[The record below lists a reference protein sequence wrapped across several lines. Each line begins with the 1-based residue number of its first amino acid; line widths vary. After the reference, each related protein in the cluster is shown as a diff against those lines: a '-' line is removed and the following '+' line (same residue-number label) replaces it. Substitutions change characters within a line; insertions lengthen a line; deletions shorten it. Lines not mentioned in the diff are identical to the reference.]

1 MLLKVWY
8 HISFA
13 GINPNNNAVSSRSL
27 VLSNQMSAAL
37 MLLTLGLLFAM
48 WLLFPENTVMLSWL
62 SVLAFSLT
70 LGVVLNARGHTKFSQ
85 YMLSSGLPLILLV
98 STIHSKLHH
107 PLMIHEGSY
116 YNPRFFLIGL
126 SFVPLV
132 VFDLRQRTALMISLA
147 LNLGIL
153 VLYNPLH
160 RWAGASPEKIGLG
173 DVDLTFVSV
182 ASSSAAVAI
191 VLGMI
196 FLKRANFRFE
206 NRISDLLK
214 KTSHQNDELTAGI
227 RYARKL
233 QESILSKDVVCG
245 ASNDQAALFLKPKD
259 VLSGDFYYCEERS
272 GKIVLGVVDCT
283 GHGVPGAFVSIM
295 AYRALRASV
304 EADETLN
311 PATILDLT
319 NVQFQKEFNTSQ
331 SQMNDGMDVSLCVID
346 PIAKTVEFA
355 GARGLLFLWQNNQ
368 LHSLDADRRSIGE
381 PSIHA
386 FHRRQ
391 FNYKSGDMLFL
402 SSDGFPDQFGGL
414 GDKKFGKPRFRKLL
428 SELGNYPVNTIGSRL
443 TYVLQ
448 EWKDGTEQTDDICV
462 VAFRLK

>member
-1 MLLKVWY
+1 
-8 HISFA
+8 
-13 GINPNNNAVSSRSL
+13 
-27 VLSNQMSAAL
+27 
-37 MLLTLGLLFAM
+37 
-48 WLLFPENTVMLSWL
+48 
-62 SVLAFSLT
+62 
-70 LGVVLNARGHTKFSQ
+70 
-85 YMLSSGLPLILLV
+85 
-98 STIHSKLHH
+98 
-107 PLMIHEGSY
+107 MIHEGSY

-132 VFDLRQRTALMISLA
+132 VFDLRQRTALMISLT

-160 RWAGASPEKIGLG
+160 RWAGASPENNGLG

-182 ASSSAAVAI
+182 ASSSAAAAI

-233 QESILSKDVVCG
+233 QESILSKDVICG
-245 ASNDQAALFLKPKD
+245 AANDQAALFLKPKD

-272 GKIVLGVVDCT
+272 GKIVIGVVDCT

-295 AYRALRASV
+295 AYRALRAAV
-304 EADETLN
+304 EADEMLN

-331 SQMNDGMDVSLCVID
+331 SQMNDGMDVSLCIID
-346 PIAKTVEFA
+346 PVAKTVDYA

-368 LHSLDADRRSIGE
+368 LHTLDVDRRSIGE

-386 FHRRQ
+386 FHRHHIKY
-391 FNYKSGDMLFL
+391 NSGDMLFL

-428 SELGNYPVNTIGSRL
+428 SELANYPVNIIASRL
-443 TYVLQ
+443 THVLQ
-448 EWKDGTEQTDDICV
+448 EWKGDTEQTDDICL

>member
-1 MLLKVWY
+1 MLLKAWY

-13 GINPNNNAVSSRSL
+13 GIDPTNTAVSTRSL

-37 MLLTLGLLFAM
+37 MFLTLGLLLAM
-48 WLLFPENTVMLSWL
+48 GLLFPQNTVMLSWL
-62 SVLAFSLT
+62 TVLAIGLT
-70 LGVVLNARGHTKFSQ
+70 IGVVLNAKGYTKFSQ
-85 YMLSSGLPLILLV
+85 YLLSSGLPLILLI

-107 PLMIHEGSY
+107 PTMIHEGSY
-116 YNPRFFLIGL
+116 YNPRYFLIGL

-132 VFDLRQRTALMISLA
+132 VFDLRQRVALTISLS

-153 VLYNPLH
+153 ILYNPLH
-160 RWAGASPEKIGLG
+160 CWAGASPESIGLG

-182 ASSSAAVAI
+182 ASTSAAATI
-191 VLGMI
+191 VIGMI

-206 NRISDLLK
+206 TRISDLLK
-214 KTSHQNDELTAGI
+214 KTSHQNEELNAGI

-233 QESILSKDVVCG
+233 QESILLKDAVCG
-245 ASNDQAALFLKPKD
+245 AANDQAALFLKPKD
-259 VLSGDFYYCEERS
+259 VLSGDFYYCEERG

-295 AYRALRASV
+295 AYRALRAAV
-304 EADETLN
+304 EAVDELN
-311 PATILDLT
+311 PATILNLT
-319 NVQFQKEFNTSQ
+319 NVQFQKEFNTTQ

-346 PIAKTVEFA
+346 PRSKTVEYA

-368 LHSLDADRRSIGE
+368 LHSLDVDRRSIGE

-386 FHRRQ
+386 FHRHQ
-391 FNYKSGDMLFL
+391 FAYNAGDMLFL
-402 SSDGFPDQFGGL
+402 SSDGFPDQFGGV

-443 TYVLQ
+443 TYVLH